1 MRRSQHAR
9 EGILVIVLGLSALGL
24 GAAASAM
31 AEPDAAARS
40 ATSPVVSRPVAPA
53 AGATAAS
60 GASVHLC
67 DTARHAL
74 CAVRGPD
81 VISPGLRRA
90 ERVLPVGMLAVWSAS
105 YEPPDPRIELVHTAS
120 AARGRP
126 LALHYI
132 EADWAAL
139 VADEPVSLD
148 RSARPRLLVKA
159 FGA

>member
-1 MRRSQHAR
+1 MRRRLHAR
-9 EGILVIVLGLSALGL
+9 EGVLVFALGLCAFGL
-24 GAAASAM
+24 GAAASAL
-31 AEPDAAARS
+31 AELDAAARS
-40 ATSPVVSRPVAPA
+40 ATSTVVTRPVASV
-53 AGATAAS
+53 AGAVAAN

-67 DTARHAL
+67 DTARYAL

-81 VISPGLRRA
+81 VVSPGPRRA

-105 YEPPDPRIELVHTAS
+105 YAPPDPRIELVHTAS

-148 RSARPRLLVKA
+148 RAARPRLLVEA